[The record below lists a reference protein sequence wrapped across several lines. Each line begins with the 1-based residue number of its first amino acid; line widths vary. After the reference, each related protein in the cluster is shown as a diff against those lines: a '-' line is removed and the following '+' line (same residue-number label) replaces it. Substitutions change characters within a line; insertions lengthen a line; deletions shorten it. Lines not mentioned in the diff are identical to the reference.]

1 MRSAAAAFLALALS
15 MGSPA
20 LAEPWEVVVNPYF
33 MVPATSGK
41 FGVGALEAS
50 LDTSPGDF
58 FRKLNWAVLGAVE
71 VGNGDIGFGLDVNYI
86 NLSIAESE
94 ARSASLTGHQAAYTL
109 MAFKRI
115 DPRAEVYV
123 GVKVTDFGLRLR
135 CDAGCP
141 QPLAP
146 PGGTEAS
153 RNRSWAEPLVG
164 VRFRDDLSERLDLMV
179 MADIGGFAVGSDF
192 SANVWPQL
200 GYRLGE
206 RTRLMLG
213 YRLIYVQ
220 YDEGEERE
228 RFLFDAVTHGP
239 TLGVEF
245 RF

>member
-1 MRSAAAAFLALALS
+1 MS
-15 MGSPA
+15 SPA

-33 MVPATSGK
+33 MVPATGGK

-50 LDTSPGDF
+50 IDTSPADF

-71 VGNGDIGFGLDVNYI
+71 VGNGDISFGLDVNYI
-86 NLSIAESE
+86 NLSIADN
-94 ARSASLTGHQAAYTL
+94 AAGTASLDGHQAAYTL
-109 MAFKRI
+109 MMFKRI
-115 DPRAEVYV
+115 DPRAEIYV
-123 GVKVTDFGLRLR
+123 GAKITDFGLRLR
-135 CDAGCP
+135 CEAGCP
-141 QPLAP
+141 QPLAQP
-146 PGGTEAS
+146 RGTEAS

-164 VRFRDDLSERLDLMV
+164 LRLRDELSERLELMV
-179 MADIGGFAVGSDF
+179 MADVGGFAVGSDF

-206 RTRLMLG
+206 RTQLMLG
-213 YRLIYVQ
+213 YRLIYIQ
-220 YDEGEERE
+220 YDEGEEQE